1 MQHRGTNGGEKKQ
14 HVVYLDKSKQFGF
27 NVFLSTELGYLS
39 CQGGIETARLGMQS
53 KQMDKHA
60 EGGEAAKILKDHPW
74 LDEKD
79 WTYSD
84 R

>member
-1 MQHRGTNGGEKKQ
+1 VEQMGEKRSNMLFILTNQ
-14 HVVYLDKSKQFGF
+14 
-27 NVFLSTELGYLS
+27 NNLGLTCFYQQNS
-39 CQGGIETARLGMQS
+39 DIYPVKGGIEPARLGMQS

-84 R
+84 S